1 MIMIAIAV
9 IAAAIGGLIAG
20 LTLPLLFLPLLYLSK
35 VKRKKDIFLLLFLVY
50 ALAIGYQ
57 LNVANVYAADL
68 IPVLSVVVS
77 SLLLLDAGLR
87 IKEEE
92 EPIFAKTKVLF
103 IIIISAFVIGWFV
116 QVVFVGAVLAVFLY
130 EFSKDHARRGIYA
143 ASICFSSL
151 IVALV
156 LVQGMLN
163 LEGGAATQVVF
174 ILAFSTLTAL
184 VFFWK
189 HVDRRE
195 LWH

>member
-1 MIMIAIAV
+1 MITIAV

-35 VKRKKDIFLLLFLVY
+35 VKRKKDIFLLLFPVY

-68 IPVLSVVVS
+68 IPVLSVVVP

-87 IKEEE
+87 IKKEE
-92 EPIFAKTKVLF
+92 EPIFARTKVLF
-103 IIIISAFVIGWFV
+103 ILIISAFVIGWFV

-130 EFSKDHARRGIYA
+130 EFSKDNARCGIYA
-143 ASICFSSL
+143 AGIGFSSL

-156 LVQGMLN
+156 LVQGVLN

-174 ILAFSTLTAL
+174 IAAFSTLTAL

>member
-1 MIMIAIAV
+1 MITIAV

-68 IPVLSVVVS
+68 IPVLSVVVP

-92 EPIFAKTKVLF
+92 EPIFARTKTKVLF
-103 IIIISAFVIGWFV
+103 ILIISAFVIGWFV
-116 QVVFVGAVLAVFLY
+116 QEVFVGAVLAVFLY

-143 ASICFSSL
+143 AGICFSSL

-156 LVQGMLN
+156 LVQGVLN

-174 ILAFSTLTAL
+174 IAAFSTLTAL

>member
-1 MIMIAIAV
+1 MITIAV

-68 IPVLSVVVS
+68 IPVLSVVVP
-77 SLLLLDAGLR
+77 SLLLLDVGLR

-92 EPIFAKTKVLF
+92 EPIFARTKVLF
-103 IIIISAFVIGWFV
+103 ILIISAFVIGWFV
-116 QVVFVGAVLAVFLY
+116 QEVFVGAVLAVFLY

-143 ASICFSSL
+143 AGIGFSSL

-156 LVQGMLN
+156 LVQGVLN

-174 ILAFSTLTAL
+174 IAAFSTLTAL